1 MVAVEIGDKS
11 LRRKH
16 ISRVTNVI
24 NMESLGLAHV
34 KEAEKNSLISNS
46 KYFLVS
52 IYTNPVNVNNY
63 LHIKN
68 EENEIQ
74 GG

>member
-46 KYFLVS
+46 KYFLVY
-52 IYTNPVNVNNY
+52 IYTNPVNV
-63 LHIKN
+63 I
-68 EENEIQ
+68 
-74 GG
+74 